1 MALDKFRAAPL
12 PGPSAQYDP
21 QYIRQLIRVLEN
33 YFSQLDSNT
42 PNHAQQ
48 YTADRFVG
56 GSFTGTNITA
66 SGVVDTDLL
75 ISHNSVTGYE
85 RANGVWTDALIS
97 YGHRN
102 GRQTSD
108 DIMVGNIYADYLYGD
123 STNLHSPYAQL
134 VSNTTQ
140 SAAAIDQ
147 AYAVTFDVNDFPDG
161 ITIVSSSRITFAQA
175 GIYLVTPSIQL
186 SSTST
191 GTEIVDVWFRK
202 NGTDIAN
209 SNTKY
214 SIPSRKSAGV
224 PAALVASSPYIVSVA
239 ANDYIQIMWNPT
251 ATTVTIQQSPAKT
264 FSAGNNPAT
273 PATPA
278 AFCNI
283 GFVSAKFPTPTYV
296 APLPL
301 FGFGQIGNISVSI
314 R

>member
-1 MALDKFRAAPL
+1 
-12 PGPSAQYDP
+12 
-21 QYIRQLIRVLEN
+21 
-33 YFSQLDSNT
+33 LDSNT

-48 YTADRFVG
+48 YTADAFVG
-56 GSFTGTNITA
+56 GSFTGTNVTA

-75 ISHNSVTGYE
+75 ISHTSVTGYE

-97 YGHRN
+97 YGHKN
-102 GRQTSD
+102 GRQTSE
-108 DIMVGNIYADYLYGD
+108 DIMVGNIYANYLYGD
-123 STNLHSPYAQL
+123 STNLHTPYAQL

-161 ITIVSSSRITFAQA
+161 ITIVSNSRITFAQK
-175 GIYLVTPSIQL
+175 GIYLITPSIQL
-186 SSTST
+186 SNSVNN
-191 GTEIVDVWFRK
+191 TEIVNVWFRK

-209 SNTKY
+209 SNTQY
-214 SIPSRKSAGV
+214 SLPPRKSAGV
-224 PAALVASSPYIVSVA
+224 PSALVASSPYIVSVA
-239 ANDYIQIMWNPT
+239 AGDYIQIMWNPT
-251 ATTVTIQQSPAKT
+251 DTGVTIKQSPAKT
-264 FSAGNNPAT
+264 YSAGNNPAI
-273 PATPA
+273 PATPS

-301 FGFGQIGNISVSI
+301 FGFGQIGAISVAI

>member
-1 MALDKFRAAPL
+1 M
-12 PGPSAQYDP
+12 
-21 QYIRQLIRVLEN
+21 RQVLRVMEN

-42 PNHAQQ
+42 PNHAEK
-48 YTADRFVG
+48 YTADQFIG

-66 SGVVDTDLL
+66 TDVNTTTLEAL
-75 ISHNSVTGYE
+75 ISTIGYE
-85 RANGVWTDALIS
+85 RASGVWTDALIS

-102 GRQTSD
+102 GRQVSD
-108 DIMVGNIYADYLYGD
+108 DIMVGSVYADYFYGD

-161 ITIVSSSRITFAQA
+161 ITIVSSSRITFSRA
-175 GIYLVTPSIQL
+175 GIYLITPSIQL

-191 GTEIVDVWFRK
+191 GTEIVNVWFRK

-224 PAALVASSPYIVSVA
+224 PAALVASSPFIISVA

-251 ATTVTIQQSPAKT
+251 DITVTIQQSPALT
-264 FSAGNNPAT
+264 FSAGVCPTIPAT
-273 PATPA
+273 PS

-296 APLPL
+296 APLPV
-301 FGFGQIGNISVSI
+301 FGFGQIGDISV
-314 R
+314 RTNRR